1 VEVTMEARSAMKL
14 FSALQKLGLMETAD
28 SFDIFFVFM
37 KDVEIYADR
46 YKLK

>member
-1 VEVTMEARSAMKL
+1 MEAKSAMRL
-14 FSALQKLGLMETAD
+14 FSTFQKLGLLDTAD
-28 SFDIFFVFM
+28 CFDIFFIFM